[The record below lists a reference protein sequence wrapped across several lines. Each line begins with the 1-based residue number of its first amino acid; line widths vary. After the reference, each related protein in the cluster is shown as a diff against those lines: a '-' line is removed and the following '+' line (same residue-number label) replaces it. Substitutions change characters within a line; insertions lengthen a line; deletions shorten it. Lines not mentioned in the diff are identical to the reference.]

1 MAELTMAAE
10 SSGSGLAKL
19 TSMSSLFF
27 TGVTPNCS
35 LNRPSMLFCSTCS
48 RASSLSRSISSPFS
62 SARMNP
68 FRVSIRPLAWA
79 SPGLASS
86 AGLNTLWLAS
96 SSRSI
101 TRLASCS
108 LCSIFTWVCWNS
120 MVLSALDSTL
130 SKLVRLP
137 AWADTLIEPVALNC
151 GVMLKVTSTA
161 VKKQTSRQV
170 ITVHLRRRSTS
181 SRSRRS
187 ISSS

>member
-1 MAELTMAAE
+1 
-10 SSGSGLAKL
+10 
-19 TSMSSLFF
+19 
-27 TGVTPNCS
+27 
-35 LNRPSMLFCSTCS
+35 
-48 RASSLSRSISSPFS
+48 
-62 SARMNP
+62 
-68 FRVSIRPLAWA
+68 
-79 SPGLASS
+79 
-86 AGLNTLWLAS
+86 
-96 SSRSI
+96 
-101 TRLASCS
+101 
-108 LCSIFTWVCWNS
+108 